1 MLLTNAK
8 LFLGALWIL
17 KKENK
22 HSVSLKPISNNTSNS
37 HPEHIINNAF
47 IRIQRNKAQHESS
60 EESER
65 TKSRISGSDNDG
77 KKYKN
82 SLIHFNLLKG
92 IPCLSNIARK
102 YSILSTWDNTFFK
115 GNWTW
120 DRIHRLEWTSVY
132 KKRHHFRS
140 TAVIT
145 KKQYVAKCCTYYLK
159 IPQKLIPAK
168 AN

>member
-65 TKSRISGSDNDG
+65 TKSRISGSDNDMERNT
-77 KKYKN
+77 KIHWYI
-82 SLIHFNLLKG
+82 LICWKAF
-92 IPCLSNIARK
+92 PCLSNIARK
-102 YSILSTWDNTFFK
+102 YSILSTWDTTFFK

-145 KKQYVAKCCTYYLK
+145 KKQCCQMLYILFKDSTK
-159 IPQKLIPAK
+159 T
-168 AN
+168 NTS

>member
-65 TKSRISGSDNDG
+65 TKSRISGSDNDMERN
-77 KKYKN
+77 KKIHWYI
-82 SLIHFNLLKG
+82 LICWKAFLAYQTLLE
-92 IPCLSNIARK
+92 NIA
-102 YSILSTWDNTFFK
+102 YYL
-115 GNWTW
+115 
-120 DRIHRLEWTSVY
+120 LETT
-132 KKRHHFRS
+132 HFS
-140 TAVIT
+140 KATELGIEFTDLNEHQFT
-145 KKQYVAKCCTYYLK
+145 KKGTILDQQQL
-159 IPQKLIPAK
+159 
-168 AN
+168 